1 MIWNSFWDWD
11 DELIEVEGV
20 RRAEDRLEV
29 GAHTVRGSGRCPQCQ
44 KLTSRRHSFY
54 TRQLADLPCLGEE
67 NQVRVRCQR
76 FFCDNDGC
84 KQQIFCERLDGIASV
99 YARKSQRL
107 RDYLGRIA
115 FALGGKAG
123 AALAKAGGMMTSGT
137 SLLRLIRGTTIEP
150 GATPRVLGIDDW
162 SLCRGR
168 TYGTLLVDLEQHV
181 VIDVLQGRDADT
193 LATWLVEHPGVEV
206 ISRDRSGD
214 YAQGARLGAPEAIQ
228 IADRWH
234 LLKNTSTMVERFL
247 TRHAAEVQLAHEATV
262 QTLAGDA
269 ALKAAPELSL
279 SSHNPN
285 RVQDSR
291 SKRLERYEHVVE
303 LFQQGHSKIEIA
315 RRLGMGRATVIA
327 YLAAGTFPE
336 QRSRPS
342 TLGRL
347 APHVDY
353 LQRRWLEGG
362 RNISQLWRELQ
373 GRGYA
378 GKRSMVKRYLHQLR
392 RLTQAECERLQH
404 NPFRKPSPSQL
415 SYWLLQGTH
424 ELEAKPQLFVKTFLE
439 LCPEARTLQHYATCF
454 CHLLKT
460 READG
465 FPDWLEQARSCDV
478 MEVRNF
484 AAHILKDQEAVDN
497 AMKYP
502 WSNGQLEG
510 HVNRLKTIKR
520 QMYGRANFDLL
531 RARVL
536 YHPPAS

>member
-1 MIWNSFWDWD
+1 MIWSGFWD
-11 DELIEVEGV
+11 DELIEVEDV
-20 RRAEDRLEV
+20 KRTEDVLEV
-29 GAHTVRGSGRCPQCQ
+29 RAHTVRRSGQCPQCQ
-44 KLTSRRHSFY
+44 KLASRRHSFY
-54 TRQLADLPCLGEE
+54 TRQLADLPCLGAE

-84 KQQIFCERLDGIASV
+84 KQQIFCERLHGIASV

-107 RDYLGRIA
+107 HNCLGSIA

-137 SLLRLIRGTTIEP
+137 SLLRLIRATTIDP
-150 GATPRVLGIDDW
+150 RATPRVLGIDDW
-162 SLCRGR
+162 SLRKGR

-193 LATWLVEHPGVEV
+193 LATWLVAHPGVEV

-214 YAQGARLGAPEAIQ
+214 YAQGARRGAPEAIQ

-234 LLKNTSTMVERFL
+234 LLKNTSAMVERFL
-247 TRHAAEVQLAHEATV
+247 TRYAAEIHLAHETTV

-279 SSHNPN
+279 SSHNLN

-291 SKRLERYEHVVE
+291 RKRLERYEHVVE
-303 LFQQGHSKIEIA
+303 LFQQGKSKSEIA
-315 RRLGMGRATVIA
+315 RQLGMGRTTVIA

-336 QRSRPS
+336 RRDKTS
-342 TLGRL
+342 TLGIL
-347 APHVDY
+347 APYVNL
-353 LQRRWLEGG
+353 LQRRWLEGC

-373 GRGYA
+373 AQGYA
-378 GKRSMVKRYLHQLR
+378 GRRAMVKRYVHGLR
-392 RLTQAECERLQH
+392 RLTQAECERLRQS
-404 NPFRKPSPSQL
+404 PFRKPSPSQL
-415 SYWLLQGTH
+415 SYWLLREAHQ
-424 ELEAKPQLFVKTFLE
+424 LEPKQQRFIKAFLE
-439 LCPEARTLQHYATCF
+439 GCPEAQTLQRYATRF

-460 READG
+460 READC
-465 FPDWLEQARSCDV
+465 FPDWLGEARNCSV
-478 MEVRNF
+478 LEVRNF
-484 AAHILKDQEAVDN
+484 AAHILKDQEAVHN

-510 HVNRLKTIKR
+510 QVNRLKTIKR

-536 YHPPAS
+536 YRSLTS